1 MTHSF
6 EINKAAHQSA
16 SRTALEFPNAGAQLP
31 DVHTHRWTQCP
42 HCHQPLPS
50 AQKPAK
56 KVVFCEGKAYPINE
70 APKTY
75 TRRDGTIMHLRM
87 SDGCY
92 VVIG

>member
-42 HCHQPLPS
+42 HCHQPLPAS
-50 AQKPAK
+50 STKQ
-56 KVVFCEGKAYPINE
+56 KVVYCQGYPYKLSE
-70 APKTY
+70 APRSY
-75 TRRDGTIMHLRM
+75 TNSKGETFVLR
-87 SDGCY
+87 SDGRYIC
-92 VVIG
+92 ID